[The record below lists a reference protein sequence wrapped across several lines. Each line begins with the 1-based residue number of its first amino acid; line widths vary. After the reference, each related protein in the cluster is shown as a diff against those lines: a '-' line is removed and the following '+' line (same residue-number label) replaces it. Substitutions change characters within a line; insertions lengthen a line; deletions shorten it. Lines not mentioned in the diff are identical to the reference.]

1 MLGLGGSGKTLTPLG
16 LQTGATPS
24 GDSLTCPTSSPN
36 ARARRFR
43 QDPHPAR
50 VTDGRYPFR
59 RLPGLSHFS
68 PYKLPNYRDLSPIRE
83 YPGPRPAREF
93 LAGLQAPSPIPAL
106 PGATSAPHH
115 R

>member
-1 MLGLGGSGKTLTPLG
+1 MV
-16 LQTGATPS
+16 
-24 GDSLTCPTSSPN
+24 TSSPKLSGEAPRETRDCYPVQPPGGPHLN